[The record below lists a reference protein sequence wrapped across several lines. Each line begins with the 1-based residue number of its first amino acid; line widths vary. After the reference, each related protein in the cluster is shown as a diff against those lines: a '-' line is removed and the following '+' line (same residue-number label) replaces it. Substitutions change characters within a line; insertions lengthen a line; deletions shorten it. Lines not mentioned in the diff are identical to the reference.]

1 VSCNVTDHQGNGLI
15 DVLDSFCLTATGT
28 GDFSNSTEYMASLL
42 HVPSGNMA
50 GYEDFVPG
58 SVPTSN
64 MTISALYDGLAFTFG
79 PAHTGFNQTYLPM
92 STRWDDVGIELRDGN
107 KTVTWSP
114 SGSLLRTGARCTQ
127 SFASVDL
134 SNITIYCN
142 ITDLDGNGYL
152 NRGDEFSIR
161 TAGPDRFLQ
170 SEDYTLRVIYEPY
183 DGDVFSYSF
192 RG

>member
-1 VSCNVTDHQGNGLI
+1 
-15 DVLDSFCLTATGT
+15 
-28 GDFSNSTEYMASLL
+28 
-42 HVPSGNMA
+42 
-50 GYEDFVPG
+50 
-58 SVPTSN
+58 
-64 MTISALYDGLAFTFG
+64 LYDGLAFTFG